1 MTLKGKPK
9 GTTGNQAQELHKGT
23 DVVSQNICS
32 VCDIKMQTSLIN
44 INYRINLINWMEN
57 Y

>member
-32 VCDIKMQTSLIN
+32 VCDIKMQMSLIN
-44 INYRINLINWMEN
+44 INYRINSINWMEN